1 MVAQS
6 EVEKLREELNRVR
19 AEGGGNLFGK
29 NILLRLVGWLAVV
42 PVVQLGEC
50 WCVTHRVAKSC
61 STGGPGIQLFCD
73 PGEGHRG
80 TQELILSLK
89 KSLEAE
95 QLRSMTL
102 TQVGHD
108 SCFQVITFKIRSWR

>member
-1 MVAQS
+1 MPSDSFTAQILCDP
-6 EVEKLREELNRVR
+6 VCELC
-19 AEGGGNLFGK
+19 E
-29 NILLRLVGWLAVV
+29 
-42 PVVQLGEC
+42 
-50 WCVTHRVAKSC
+50 H
-61 STGGPGIQLFCD
+61 

-102 TQVGHD
+102 AQVGD
-108 SCFQVITFKIRSWR
+108 RIAIVVIKSSNTARI

>member
-42 PVVQLGEC
+42 PVVQLGDC
-50 WCVTHRVAKSC
+50 WFCHPPCVALVDQVFSYFVTQGKGIEEPKS
-61 STGGPGIQLFCD
+61 
-73 PGEGHRG
+73 
-80 TQELILSLK
+80 
-89 KSLEAE
+89 
-95 QLRSMTL
+95 
-102 TQVGHD
+102 
-108 SCFQVITFKIRSWR
+108 

>member
-29 NILLRLVGWLAVV
+29 NILLRLVGWLAV
-42 PVVQLGEC
+42 GEC

-61 STGGPGIQLFCD
+61 STGGPGFQLFCD

-108 SCFQVITFKIRSWR
+108 SCFQVITIKIRSWR